1 MAVRQFID
9 FLRRQPA
16 ENFTRHCTE
25 QCVTMSVQPLEMAKE
40 QDQFFYVSEVQPIVD
55 YVSSGWSLASAP
67 DGGRESVLC
76 EVERRAR
83 AVIDADGA
91 FRIRTDVG
99 CFVCR

>member
-1 MAVRQFID
+1 
-9 FLRRQPA
+9 
-16 ENFTRHCTE
+16 
-25 QCVTMSVQPLEMAKE
+25 
-40 QDQFFYVSEVQPIVD
+40 

-67 DGGRESVLC
+67 DGGRESVLR